1 MTDSLSLSPKDL
13 DQLFGKARSFN
24 AWQKKDVPD
33 TLIEEIYH
41 LVKMAP
47 TSANCSPAR
56 FVFLRSDDAKARLE
70 PALSSGNIEKTMTA
84 PITVIVAHDN
94 EFYEQLPKLFP
105 HTDARSWFNSSP
117 ELIQKTAFRNS
128 SMQAAYLILACR
140 ALGLDTG
147 PMSGFNNELVDNTFL
162 KDSKWTSNL
171 LINIGYGQEDQL
183 YSRLPRLDFD
193 EACQIL

>member
-1 MTDSLSLSPKDL
+1 MTDKQSFSPENL

-33 TLIEEIYH
+33 ALLEEIYD

-56 FVFLRSDDAKARLE
+56 FVFLKSDEAKARLKS
-70 PALSSGNIEKTMTA
+70 ALSSGNVEKTMTA
-84 PITVIVAHDN
+84 PITVIVAYDN
-94 EFYEQLPKLFP
+94 EFYEKLLKLFP

-117 ELIQKTAFRNS
+117 ELIKETAFRNS
-128 SMQAAYLILACR
+128 SMQAAYFIMACR
-140 ALGLDTG
+140 GLGLDTG
-147 PMSGFNNELVDNTFL
+147 PMSGFNNELVDETFL
-162 KDSKWTSNL
+162 KDSNWTSNL
-171 LINIGYGQEDQL
+171 LINIGYGELDNL
-183 YSRLPRLDFD
+183 YQRLPRLDFD

>member
-1 MTDSLSLSPKDL
+1 MTESLSLSSAGL
-13 DQLFGKARSFN
+13 NQLFHKARSFN
-24 AWQKKDVPD
+24 AWQSKDVPD
-33 TLIEEIYH
+33 TLIREIYR

-56 FVFLRSDDAKARLE
+56 FVFLKSPKAKALLQ

-84 PITVIVAHDN
+84 PITVIVAYDA

-105 HTDARSWFNSSP
+105 HTDARSWFTSSP
-117 ELIQKTAFRNS
+117 ELIKETAFRNS

-147 PMSGFNNELVDNTFL
+147 PMSGFDNQLVDRTFF
-162 KDSKWTSNL
+162 KDSTWTSNL

-183 YSRLPRLDFD
+183 YRRLPRLDFD

>member
-1 MTDSLSLSPKDL
+1 MTNSLSLSSEGL

-24 AWQKKDVPD
+24 SWQQKDIPD
-33 TLIEEIYH
+33 ALIEEIYN

-56 FVFLRSDDAKARLE
+56 FIFLKSPEAKVRLE
-70 PALSSGNIEKTMTA
+70 PALSSGNVEKTMTA
-84 PITVIVAHDN
+84 PITVIVAYDE

-105 HTDARSWFNSSP
+105 HTDARSWFTSSP
-117 ELIQKTAFRNS
+117 DLIKETAFRNS

-140 ALGLDTG
+140 GLGLDTG
-147 PMSGFNNELVDNTFL
+147 PMSGFDNDLVDKTFL

-171 LINIGYGQEDQL
+171 LINIGYGQEDHL

-193 EACQIL
+193 EACHIL

>member
-1 MTDSLSLSPKDL
+1 MTDSLSLSPAGL

-24 AWQKKDVPD
+24 AWQQKDVPD
-33 TLIEEIYH
+33 ALLEEIYH

-56 FVFLRSDDAKARLE
+56 FVFLKSDEAKGRLE

-84 PITVIVAHDN
+84 PITVIVAYDE
-94 EFYEQLPKLFP
+94 EFYDQLPKLFP
-105 HTDARSWFNSSP
+105 HTDARSWFTSSP
-117 ELIQKTAFRNS
+117 ELIKETAFRNS

-140 ALGLDTG
+140 GLGLDTG
-147 PMSGFNNELVDNTFL
+147 PMSGFDNDLVDRTFL

-171 LINIGYGQEDQL
+171 LINIGYGESNQL